1 MSNIEEELK
10 TVDMQTFVMEV
21 ALNEEE
27 EAEIANAIQKNKEK
41 EAARVRKQK
50 QLEIVKGVAL
60 GTLIL
65 GAFIAVDQLGL
76 LN

>member
-1 MSNIEEELK
+1 VSNIEEELK

>member
-1 MSNIEEELK
+1 
-10 TVDMQTFVMEV
+10 MQTFVMEV

-41 EAARVRKQK
+41 EAARVKKQK

>member
-1 MSNIEEELK
+1 
-10 TVDMQTFVMEV
+10 MQTFVMEV